1 MDFCWAVGFVWSFS
15 PLLVAEQAAGTA
27 PPPMIHR
34 DQAKADPALPGLSGC
49 DGNFGFRLRGFG
61 DGHQIW
67 VRLVQHEVVGK
78 GNTQN
83 PVLLLLQRGNPGIR
97 GGSWNQSGLGWKEP

>member
-1 MDFCWAVGFVWSFS
+1 
-15 PLLVAEQAAGTA
+15 
-27 PPPMIHR
+27 MIHR

-49 DGNFGFRLRGFG
+49 DGNFGFGLRGFG

-83 PVLLLLQRGNPGIR
+83 PVLLLMQRGNPGIR
-97 GGSWNQSGLGWKEP
+97 EGSWNQSGLGWKEP